1 MTKNKNSAKLL
12 LEISIGLGLSTLIIT
27 YLISTTSGRVA
38 HFIPI
43 ISEMPFNEPES
54 TIFGTGLG
62 ISIFSFLILA
72 QVFHRIF
79 KPLTKEIGENY
90 ENLNDLIRIFSSIG
104 SVCGIITVNF
114 HWNNYPILHGI
125 TAFILFTSF
134 LIWGTFAYTVF
145 EKVGKSNNIR
155 KYAVYAGWAFSQTF
169 FRDALYKQ
177 LGFKTI
183 EDLLQDWENDHV
195 QNWDANDLLSKIAT
209 WQANDISIGPYYKG
223 DIKYALQSI
232 RARSILITCTQDL
245 YFPPEDNATEAQH
258 IPNGELRTYN
268 SPWGHCVANPGND
281 PGFEAAL
288 DKSIHDLLE

>member
-12 LEISIGLGLSTLIIT
+12 LEFSIGLGLSTLIIT

-38 HFIPI
+38 PFIPI

-134 LIWGTFAYTVF
+134 LVWGTFAYTVF

-155 KYAVYAGWAFSQTF
+155 KYAVYAGWAFYVFMVIFSTLDSQELLKEDKEF
-169 FRDALYKQ
+169 FYRMENPPTIDTERTVYLNLTALCEWCMVFSFYT
-177 LGFKTI
+177 G
-183 EDLLQDWENDHV
+183 
-195 QNWDANDLLSKIAT
+195 
-209 WQANDISIGPYYKG
+209 
-223 DIKYALQSI
+223 ALTY
-232 RARSILITCTQDL
+232 RKEL
-245 YFPPEDNATEAQH
+245 EG
-258 IPNGELRTYN
+258 IP
-268 SPWGHCVANPGND
+268 
-281 PGFEAAL
+281 
-288 DKSIHDLLE
+288 I

>member
-134 LIWGTFAYTVF
+134 LVWGTFAYTVF

-155 KYAVYAGWAFSQTF
+155 KYAVYAGWAFYIFMVIFSTLDSQELLKEDKEF
-169 FRDALYKQ
+169 FYRIENPPTIDTERSVYLNLTALCEWCMVFSFYTGALTYRKI
-177 LGFKTI
+177 LY
-183 EDLLQDWENDHV
+183 LL
-195 QNWDANDLLSKIAT
+195 
-209 WQANDISIGPYYKG
+209 
-223 DIKYALQSI
+223 
-232 RARSILITCTQDL
+232 
-245 YFPPEDNATEAQH
+245 
-258 IPNGELRTYN
+258 
-268 SPWGHCVANPGND
+268 
-281 PGFEAAL
+281 
-288 DKSIHDLLE
+288 

>member
-12 LEISIGLGLSTLIIT
+12 LEFSIGLGLSTLIIT
-27 YLISTTSGRVA
+27 YIVSTTSGRVA
-38 HFIPI
+38 PFIPI

-134 LIWGTFAYTVF
+134 LVWGTFAYTVF

-155 KYAVYAGWAFSQTF
+155 KYAVYAGWAFYIFMVIFSTLDSQELLKEDKEF
-169 FRDALYKQ
+169 FYRIENPPTIDTERSVYLNLTALCEWCMVFSFYT
-177 LGFKTI
+177 G
-183 EDLLQDWENDHV
+183 
-195 QNWDANDLLSKIAT
+195 
-209 WQANDISIGPYYKG
+209 
-223 DIKYALQSI
+223 ALTY
-232 RARSILITCTQDL
+232 RKEL
-245 YFPPEDNATEAQH
+245 EG
-258 IPNGELRTYN
+258 IP
-268 SPWGHCVANPGND
+268 
-281 PGFEAAL
+281 
-288 DKSIHDLLE
+288 I